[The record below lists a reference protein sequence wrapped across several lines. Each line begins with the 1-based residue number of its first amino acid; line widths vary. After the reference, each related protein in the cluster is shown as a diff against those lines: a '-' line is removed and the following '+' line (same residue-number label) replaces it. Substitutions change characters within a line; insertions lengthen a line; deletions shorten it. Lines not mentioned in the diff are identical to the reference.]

1 MSGEDVDGKR
11 EQLRLFVATSRKRLH
26 AILKRFGWSE
36 RVVMEASDH
45 SPHDKDGATASE
57 VLEPLPLP
65 ASCSDDPAFSIQLDD
80 LTIQGIVGARRLLLP
95 AASFDDLQAGLD
107 ARQRLLIYEHVLQ
120 HTKKH
125 PQFQDNAAFAEVV
138 GETRR
143 ERKKQRRHRKS
154 KPTLNEELHQLVG
167 LQMQALE
174 RQWQQEH
181 DGRHNQQVDRLQEHR
196 GRQNEQTQHRSQT
209 ERHQEHKGRHDKPEE
224 RSQEHRGRHS
234 GQTQHREGHQ
244 EHRGRHNDQAERLN
258 EHKDRGQRQEHR
270 YWHLEHR
277 DKHHKQHKHRGES
290 RRRSRSRSRSRDRG
304 QERQRHRD
312 RRREE
317 REPSGQHHKKHR
329 SHTSRH

>member
-1 MSGEDVDGKR
+1 MSGDDVDKKQ
-11 EQLRLFVATSRKRLH
+11 EQLRLFVAASRKRLH

-36 RVVMEASDH
+36 RGVMAASDH
-45 SPHDKDGATASE
+45 STHDKDGATASK
-57 VLEPLPLP
+57 VMEPLPLA
-65 ASCSDDPAFSIQLDD
+65 ASCSTDPAFCIQLDD

-181 DGRHNQQVDRLQEHR
+181 GGRLPQQVDRLQEHR
-196 GRQNEQTQHRSQT
+196 GRHYEQTQHRSQT
-209 ERHQEHKGRHDKPEE
+209 ERHQEHKGRHDRPVE
-224 RSQEHRGRHS
+224 RS
-234 GQTQHREGHQ
+234 Q

-258 EHKDRGQRQEHR
+258 ERKDRSQRQEHR
-270 YWHLEHR
+270 DWHLEHR
-277 DKHHKQHKHRGES
+277 DMHHKQHKHRGES
-290 RRRSRSRSRSRDRG
+290 RRRSRSRSRSRDHG

-317 REPSGQHHKKHR
+317 REHSGQHHKKHR